1 MRPGCIVFLN
11 NMPISDALNEFKLGR
26 SHMAIVRSLPMGK
39 TTSLTSSTSSSVM
52 SVTLGVVTMHD
63 VMENIVQT
71 DINCERTFALSTKM
85 PVYHGSSPL

>member
-26 SHMAIVRSLPMGK
+26 SHMAIVRSVPMGK
-39 TTSLTSSTSSSVM
+39 SSTQASPSSSVM

-63 VMENIVQT
+63 VMENIVQA